1 MNAQVDMQA
10 IQTATERAM
19 QQEAA
24 LEENIDFAQLLQ
36 SSQPAATTTPR
47 VSKPSTE
54 EQEMWENYAMAEKT
68 FDAGLDHSLAA
79 AEERKR
85 LEKEATDFDLWNA
98 ADYLPDEGQNDSE
111 LLLDELEQS
120 DILTEILQNTCRYIS
135 LSCASKC

>member
-1 MNAQVDMQA
+1 MQV

-19 QQEAA
+19 HQEAA
-24 LEENIDFAQLLQ
+24 LEENMDFAQLLQ
-36 SSQPAATTTPR
+36 SSQRTATTTPR
-47 VSKPSTE
+47 VSKPNLE
-54 EQEMWENYAMAEKT
+54 EQDMWENYAMAGET

-85 LEKEATDFDLWNA
+85 LEKEATDLDLWNA
-98 ADYLPDEGQNDSE
+98 ADYLPDELQNDSE

-120 DILTEILQNTCRYIS
+120 DILTEILRNTRTYLL